1 MYAILAG
8 SNHDT
13 FYGEREFGDYWGNN
27 PRVSRKLPD
36 GSMIF
41 AHINKHFLLK
51 KYPCPNTEWD
61 KVVRI
66 SKLPKHR
73 KDLSVVC
80 SDPILFHEKGVR
92 PQPKPK
98 IVEEVYDY
106 YAAFG
111 NFYYRVNRLT
121 GWIEWT
127 YSPKKDSW
135 VTSSFNDPSDHD
147 SVATMIRAN
156 RATKIRKEDLPQ

>member
-8 SNHDT
+8 SNHDV

-27 PRVSRKLPD
+27 LRVSRKLPD

-51 KYPCPNTEWD
+51 KYPCPNPEWD

-66 SKLPKHR
+66 SKMPQHR

-80 SDPILFHEKGVR
+80 SDPILFHEKGLS
-92 PQPKPK
+92 PKSK
-98 IVEEVYDY
+98 VVVDEYDY

-121 GWIEWT
+121 GWIECT

-135 VTSSFNDPSDHD
+135 TTSSFNDRSDRD
-147 SVATMIRAN
+147 CVATMIRAN
-156 RATKIRKEDLPQ
+156 RAVRINRPE